1 MSVIVTILLLI
12 ALVFGAWEMIKFIF
26 RNMAG
31 ILFTLFFLFLVLGA
45 VLSG

>member
-26 RNMAG
+26 KNMQNS
-31 ILFTLFFLFLVLGA
+31 IHLVLLVPCIGSCP
-45 VLSG
+45 VR